1 MLGLLLIYFLG
12 KKFYELAHEY
22 DRSRWGFAILGVVV
36 YYLGT
41 FLAGVIIVLLGSN
54 SAAFLNLPDIVIS
67 LMSIPFGL
75 LSAWILYRMLER
87 SWLNAQESTN
97 TDVLDQNL

>member
-75 LSAWILYRMLER
+75 LSAWILYRILEA
-87 SWLNAQESTN
+87 SWLKAQESTDS
-97 TDVLDQNL
+97 DVLDQNL

>member
-22 DRSRWGFAILGVVV
+22 NRSRWGFAILGVVV

-41 FLAGVIIVLLGSN
+41 FLAGVVLVLFGGSSLDN
-54 SAAFLNLPDIVIS
+54 VPDIVIS
-67 LMSIPFGL
+67 LLSIPFGL

-87 SWLNAQESTN
+87 SWIKTQESTN
-97 TDVLDQNL
+97 SDVLDQNL

>member
-12 KKFYELAHEY
+12 KKFYELAHEF

-41 FLAGVIIVLLGSN
+41 FLAGVVLVLFGGSSLDN
-54 SAAFLNLPDIVIS
+54 VPDIVIS
-67 LMSIPFGL
+67 IISIPFGL
-75 LSAWILYRMLER
+75 LSAWILYRLLER
-87 SWLNAQESTN
+87 SWLNAQETTN

>member
-75 LSAWILYRMLER
+75 LSAWILYRLLER
-87 SWLNAQESTN
+87 SWINAKESTDS
-97 TDVLDQNL
+97 DVLDQNL